1 MTQNYTTGQKREI
14 RRVPSAQRSASLLS
28 LRQTVPADWHR
39 DQPAFAGDPF
49 MDWES
54 QPEPPRESRW
64 PLVEA
69 GPRT

>member
-1 MTQNYTTGQKREI
+1 MTQQYATGSI
-14 RRVPSAQRSASLLS
+14 RDLRRAESAPRSGSPLT

-54 QPEPPRESRW
+54 LPEPPKSARW
-64 PLVEA
+64 TLVESWP
-69 GPRT
+69 GH

>member
-1 MTQNYTTGQKREI
+1 MIQHHVTGSIREL
-14 RRVPSAQRSASLLS
+14 RRVPNAPRTDSPLT

-54 QPEPPRESRW
+54 QPEPPKPARW
-64 PLVEA
+64 TLVESS
-69 GPRT
+69 PRH